1 MNWGDGISD
10 NGGSPVTV
18 KNKWL
23 RVKWDFPAE
32 IPCTGFEIAIFLG
45 TDPSNTDNYIVP
57 VQEALPGDR
66 KLVVIINPN
75 VNLTGVN
82 SVVRAIYG

>member
-23 RVKWDFPAE
+23 KVTWDFPTGTL
-32 IPCTGFEIAIFLG
+32 CSGFEVAIFLG
-45 TDPSNTDNYIVP
+45 TDPTNTDNYIVP
-57 VQEALPGDR
+57 IQQALPTDR
-66 KLVVIINPN
+66 KLVVVINPN

-82 SVVRAIYG
+82 AVVRTIYG